1 MSEPRRIRSLG
12 VEAPGRMY
20 FIEYEEGGAPGEG
33 QFDVDT
39 LFTGFSAGTE
49 LTFVKNANP
58 YLTSRW
64 DGELG
69 VFVEGEPSAAFPMP
83 FLGYMEVGRVAA
95 SGTPAVKAGDR
106 VAMAYGH
113 KSGHRANARY
123 DFFAVL
129 PEKLDTVL
137 GVYGAQM
144 GPICANG
151 LLHAAAEAVGPDVRD
166 LGDGVRGRTVL
177 VMGGGVVGLLTAL
190 FAKRCGAAEVVVADP
205 SPFRLERI
213 EALGLTPHPEED
225 VWRYC
230 KERWNHGPNDR
241 GADVVFQTRA
251 KSAALHQSLR
261 ALRPQGSVIDLAFY
275 VEDGG
280 APDLRLGEEFHHNGL
295 VVRCAQIG
303 RVPRGTQ
310 AAWDRGRLARETF
323 DLLAEY
329 GDLIRKHVITDT
341 VAYDRAPEFIA
352 GLVENRRDFL
362 QIVFEL

>member
-1 MSEPRRIRSLG
+1 MSEPRTIRSLG
-12 VEAPGRMY
+12 VEAPGKLY
-20 FIEYEEGGAPGEG
+20 FFQYEEGGEPGDG

-39 LFTGFSAGTE
+39 LYTGFSAGTE

-58 YLTSRW
+58 NLTSRW
-64 DGELG
+64 DPELG
-69 VFVEGEPSAAFPMP
+69 VFVQGEPSASYPMP
-83 FLGYMEVGRVAA
+83 FLGYMEVAQVVR
-95 SGTPAVKAGDR
+95 SGTPAVKPGDR
-106 VAMAYGH
+106 VAMAFGH
-113 KSGHRANARY
+113 KSGHRVNARHE
-123 DFFAVL
+123 FFAVL
-129 PEKLDTVL
+129 PEGMDPVL

-166 LGDGVRGRTVL
+166 LGDGVKGRTVL

-205 SPFRLERI
+205 SEFRLQRI

-261 ALRPQGSVIDLAFY
+261 ALRPQGAVIDLAFY
-275 VEDGG
+275 VENGG

-295 VVRCAQIG
+295 SVRCAQIG
-303 RVPRGTQ
+303 RVPRGT
-310 AAWDRGRLARETF
+310 AASWDRGRLARETF
-323 DLLAEY
+323 ALLEDY
-329 GDLIRKHVITDT
+329 GDLIREHVITDT
-341 VAYDRAPEFIA
+341 VPYDDAPAFVA
-352 GLVENRRDFL
+352 DLVENRRDFL